1 MIKLSLL
8 TIALFASMSANAA
21 YVIKIPMEQNLGGS
35 LPTSSIAFVGGTNGG
50 TVGGGNGAGGA
61 GNGEGDAGSGS
72 EPVPEE
78 PTEKTPAELCNE
90 KAEAAKNLFA
100 SSYNDVFYVSHKIG
114 ESKNWFTGVTTE
126 GCILTFS
133 SPKNKTATCTGKTAY
148 TDSISPKLLDGGLG
162 IMKVEFEYYGACS

>member
-1 MIKLSLL
+1 MKAQLNLLAASLIL
-8 TIALFASMSANAA
+8 AA
-21 YVIKIPMEQNLGGS
+21 
-35 LPTSSIAFVGGTNGG
+35 SSITQASFTLYQPLEESR
-50 TVGGGNGAGGA
+50 GGA
-61 GNGEGDAGSGS
+61 LPNGSIGFKDHSGSGDNGS
-72 EPVPEE
+72 GNEGGQEEPVV
-78 PTEKTPAELCNE
+78 KTPAELCNE

-148 TDSISPKLLDGGLG
+148 VDSISPKLLDGGLG
-162 IMKVEFEYYGACS
+162 IMKVVFEYYGSCS

>member
-1 MIKLSLL
+1 MIRLSLL
-8 TIALFASMSANAA
+8 TIALFASTVQAA
-21 YVIKIPMEQNLGGS
+21 YTWRMPLENKLGGS
-35 LPTSSIAFVGGTNGG
+35 LPDNSLSWVGSTNGG
-50 TVGGGNGAGGA
+50 AVGGGSGGA
-61 GNGEGDAGSGS
+61 GNGEGDSGSGS

-114 ESKNWFTGVTTE
+114 QSKNWFTGVTTE

-133 SPKNKTATCTGKTAY
+133 SPKNKTTTCTGKTAY
-148 TDSISPKLLDGGLG
+148 TDSISPKLLEGGIG
-162 IMKVEFEYYGACS
+162 IMKVEFQYYGTCS